1 MVQEWLSQ
9 ATNQSEVL
17 VKDQNRAE
25 LELVNAQVTT
35 RSPMGA
41 VIYETG
47 GILIDDGWLR
57 ILGSGNAKLNRGL
70 MQWNKGKT
78 FEAAY
83 YQPKYLLVAD
93 DVIGGYFA
101 INAGEFGDN
110 LGDIYY
116 LPPDTLEW
124 ESLERGYSDFLF
136 WALNGDIQKFYD
148 LLRWKNWK
156 ADVAK
161 IDGNQT
167 FSFFPFL
174 WTEYEDSEKISR
186 KAVPVEENYHFILD
200 LQRQLTR

>member
-1 MVQEWLSQ
+1 MKSLPELINTKEPAWAMVQEWLSQ
-9 ATNQSEVL
+9 ATNQYEVL

-101 INAGEFGDN
+101 INDMH
-110 LGDIYY
+110 
-116 LPPDTLEW
+116 
-124 ESLERGYSDFLF
+124 SFL
-136 WALNGDIQKFYD
+136 A
-148 LLRWKNWK
+148 
-156 ADVAK
+156 
-161 IDGNQT
+161 
-167 FSFFPFL
+167 SFL
-174 WTEYEDSEKISR
+174 
-186 KAVPVEENYHFILD
+186 
-200 LQRQLTR
+200 